1 MTPAPS
7 RPDDELREECPGDR
21 TRRRFLRDGTAGLTL
36 LTLLAQ
42 GGLFGEAARAA
53 AAAAAG
59 DPRASDPLA
68 PRPQHFP
75 AKAKHCIFLFMFGGP
90 SQMDLFDPKPELDRS
105 HGKRIQDYNT

>member
-1 MTPAPS
+1 MTPRPS
-7 RPDDELREECPGDR
+7 RRDESPEACPGDP
-21 TRRRFLRDGTAGLTL
+21 TRRGFLGGAAGLSL

-53 AAAAAG
+53 AVAAG
-59 DPRASDPLA
+59 GGPAGDPLA

-90 SQMDLFDPKPELDRS
+90 SQMDLFDPKPELN
-105 HGKRIQDYNT
+105 KRDGQTADI